1 MLKSFF
7 QFFTS
12 LRLTVVC
19 LGLATLLVFV
29 GTIAQVEQGL
39 YQAQDR
45 YFKSFF
51 VYWSPSGADWG
62 IPVFPGGYLLGSI
75 LTLNL
80 ITNYIRRYK
89 FNRANLGLLTVH
101 LGLVLL
107 LVGQLF
113 TDLLSTE
120 SAMNLQLGETKNYS
134 EDFFAN
140 ELVVADTTDPDT
152 ARVVSIPTT
161 MLSTTSVVPLPQ
173 KPFNLEVQQFWPNAD
188 LLEKPGPG
196 AVASGATE
204 GVGRTLQVQSRPPT
218 VKMDERNVPAATVTL
233 SDAGNPLGTWLVSAM
248 LRPQA
253 FTHEGRSYEIALR
266 PKRHYTPYSLTLLDL
281 RHDVYPGTDLPKNF
295 SSRVRIEN
303 PESGENREVLIYMNN
318 PLRYQGLTYYQY
330 QMAARG
336 PVKSSTLQVVRNPG
350 WLTPYLACLL
360 VGAGLTWQFML
371 HLIVFLKQRSA

>member
-45 YFKSFF
+45 YFRSFF
-51 VYWSPSGADWG
+51 VYWSPWGGEWG

-75 LTLNL
+75 LALNL
-80 ITNYIRRYK
+80 ISNYIRRYK
-89 FNRANLGLLTVH
+89 FNRANIGLLTVH

-120 SAMNLQLGETKNYS
+120 SAMHLQLEETKNYS
-134 EDFFAN
+134 EDFFAS

-161 MLSTTSVVPLPQ
+161 LLAETSSVPLPQ
-173 KPFNLEVQQFWPNAD
+173 KPFDLQVRQFWPNAE
-188 LLEKPGPG
+188 LLEKAATG

-204 GVGRTLQVQSRPPT
+204 GMGKSLLVQSRPPT

-233 SDAGNPLGTWLVSAM
+233 SDAGKPVGTWLVSAL
-248 LRPQA
+248 LRPQT
-253 FTHEGRSYEIALR
+253 FTHEGRSYDIAMR
-266 PKRHYTPYSLTLLDL
+266 PKRHYVPYSLTLLDL
-281 RHDVYPGTDLPKNF
+281 RHDVYPGTDIPKNF

-303 PESGENREVLIYMNN
+303 PASGEQREVLIYMNS

-350 WLTPYLACLL
+350 WLTPYLACIL
-360 VGAGLTWQFML
+360 VGVGLTWQFMA
-371 HLIVFLKQRSA
+371 HLIGFLKQRSA

>member
-1 MLKSFF
+1 
-7 QFFTS
+7 
-12 LRLTVVC
+12 LTVVC

-45 YFKSFF
+45 YFRSFF
-51 VYWSPSGADWG
+51 VYWSPRGADWG
-62 IPVFPGGYLLGSI
+62 IPVFPGGYLLGGI

-80 ITNYIRRYK
+80 IANYIRRYK
-89 FNRANLGLLTVH
+89 FNWANIGLLTVH

-107 LVGQLF
+107 LVGQLL
-113 TDLLSTE
+113 TDMLSTE

-134 EDFFAN
+134 EDFFAS
-140 ELVVADTTDPDT
+140 ELVVADVTDPDT
-152 ARVVSIPTT
+152 ARVVAIPTT
-161 MLSTTSVVPLPQ
+161 VLPATSLVPLQSRPLGLQ
-173 KPFNLEVQQFWPNAD
+173 LQQFWPNAD
-188 LLEKPGPG
+188 LLEKSGAG
-196 AVASGATE
+196 AVASGATD
-204 GVGRTLQVQSRPPT
+204 GMGKSLWVQGRPPT

-233 SDAGNPLGTWLVSAM
+233 SDAGKPLGTWLVSGM
-248 LRPQA
+248 LRPQS
-253 FTHEGRSYEIALR
+253 FEHEGRAYEIAMR
-266 PKRHYTPYSLTLLDL
+266 PKRHYASYSLTLLDL
-281 RHDVYPGTDLPKNF
+281 RHDVYPGTDIPKNF

-303 PESGENREVLIYMNN
+303 PGTGENREVLIYMNN

-360 VGAGLTWQFML
+360 VGAGLTWQFL
-371 HLIVFLKQRSA
+371 SHLVGFLKQRSA

>member
-1 MLKSFF
+1 MLRSFF

-45 YFKSFF
+45 YFRSFF
-51 VYWSPSGADWG
+51 VYWSPRGADWG
-62 IPVFPGGYLLGSI
+62 IPVFPGGYLLGGI

-80 ITNYIRRYK
+80 IANYIRRYK
-89 FNRANLGLLTVH
+89 FNWANIGLLTVH

-107 LVGQLF
+107 LVGQLL
-113 TDLLSTE
+113 TDMLSTE

-134 EDFFAN
+134 EDFFAS
-140 ELVVADTTDPDT
+140 ELVVADVTDPDT
-152 ARVVSIPTT
+152 ARVVAIPTT
-161 MLSTTSVVPLPQ
+161 VLPATSLVPLQSRPLGLQ
-173 KPFNLEVQQFWPNAD
+173 LQQFWPNAD
-188 LLEKPGPG
+188 LLEKSGAG
-196 AVASGATE
+196 AVASGATD
-204 GVGRTLQVQSRPPT
+204 GMGKSLWVQGRPPT

-233 SDAGNPLGTWLVSAM
+233 SDAGKPLGTWLVSGM
-248 LRPQA
+248 LRPQS
-253 FTHEGRSYEIALR
+253 FEHEGRAYEIAMR
-266 PKRHYTPYSLTLLDL
+266 PKRHYASYSLTLLDL
-281 RHDVYPGTDLPKNF
+281 RHDVYPGTDIPKNF

-303 PESGENREVLIYMNN
+303 PGTGENREVLIYMNN

-360 VGAGLTWQFML
+360 VGAGLTWQFL
-371 HLIVFLKQRSA
+371 SHLVGFLKQRSA

>member
-19 LGLATLLVFV
+19 LGMATLLVFV

-45 YFKSFF
+45 YFRSFF
-51 VYWSPSGADWG
+51 VYWSPPGASWG
-62 IPVFPGGYLLGSI
+62 IPVFPGGYLIGSI

-80 ITNYIRRYK
+80 IANYIRRYK
-89 FNRANLGLLTVH
+89 FNWDNIGLLTVH

-134 EDFFAN
+134 EDFFAS

-152 ARVVSIPTT
+152 ARVVSIPTSL
-161 MLSTTSVVPLPQ
+161 LSATSVVPLPQ
-173 KPFNLEVQQFWPNAD
+173 KPFNLQVHQFWPNAE
-188 LLEKPGPG
+188 LLEKAGDG

-204 GVGRTLQVQSRPPT
+204 GVGRTLWVQSRPPT

-233 SDAGNPLGTWLVSAM
+233 SDAGQSLGTWLVSGL

-253 FTHEGRSYEIALR
+253 FTHEGRSYEVAMR
-266 PKRHYTPYSLTLLDL
+266 PKRHYAPYSLTLLDL
-281 RHDVYPGTDLPKNF
+281 RHDVYPGTDIPKNF

-303 PESGENREVLIYMNN
+303 PQTAENREVLIYMNN

-360 VGAGLTWQFML
+360 VGAGLTWQFL
-371 HLIVFLKQRSA
+371 AHLIGFLKQRSA

>member
-1 MLKSFF
+1 M
-7 QFFTS
+7 
-12 LRLTVVC
+12 VC

-45 YFKSFF
+45 YFRSFF
-51 VYWSPSGADWG
+51 VYWSPRGADWG
-62 IPVFPGGYLLGSI
+62 IPVFPGGYLLGGI

-80 ITNYIRRYK
+80 IANYIRRYK
-89 FNRANLGLLTVH
+89 FNRANIGLLTVH

-120 SAMNLQLGETKNYS
+120 SAMNLQLEETKNYS
-134 EDFFAN
+134 EDFFAS

-161 MLSTTSVVPLPQ
+161 LLSTTSSVPLPQ
-173 KPFNLEVQQFWPNAD
+173 KPFDLQVQQFWPNAE
-188 LLEKPGPG
+188 LLEKAATG

-204 GVGRTLQVQSRPPT
+204 GVGKSLLVQSRPPT

-233 SDAGNPLGTWLVSAM
+233 SDAGKPLGTWLVSGL
-248 LRPQA
+248 LRPQT
-253 FTHEGRSYEIALR
+253 FTHEGRSYEIAMR

-281 RHDVYPGTDLPKNF
+281 RHDVYPGTDIPKNF

-303 PESGENREVLIYMNN
+303 PVSGEKREVLIYMNS

-350 WLTPYLACLL
+350 WLTPYLACIL
-360 VGAGLTWQFML
+360 VGVGLTWQFMA
-371 HLIVFLKQRSA
+371 HLIGFLKQRSA

>member
-19 LGLATLLVFV
+19 LGLSTLLVFV

-266 PKRHYTPYSLTLLDL
+266 PKRHYTPYSMTLLDL
-281 RHDVYPGTDLPKNF
+281 RHDVYPGTDIPKNF

-371 HLIVFLKQRSA
+371 HLIVFLKQRST

>member
-45 YFKSFF
+45 YFRSFF
-51 VYWSPSGADWG
+51 VYWSPGGADWG
-62 IPVFPGGYLLGSI
+62 IPVFPGGYLLGGI

-80 ITNYIRRYK
+80 ISNYIRRYK
-89 FNRANLGLLTVH
+89 FNWANIGLLTVH
-101 LGLVLL
+101 LGLVML

-120 SAMNLQLGETKNYS
+120 SAMNLQLEETKNYS
-134 EDFFAN
+134 EDFFAS

-161 MLSTTSVVPLPQ
+161 LLSTTSSVPLPQ
-173 KPFNLEVQQFWPNAD
+173 KPFELQVRKFWPNAE
-188 LLEKPGPG
+188 LLEKAATG

-204 GVGRTLQVQSRPPT
+204 GVGKSLLVDSRPPT

-233 SDAGNPLGTWLVSAM
+233 SDAGKPLGTWLVSGL
-248 LRPQA
+248 LRPQT
-253 FTHEGRSYEIALR
+253 FTHEGRSYEIAMR
-266 PKRHYTPYSLTLLDL
+266 PKRHYTPYGLTLLDL
-281 RHDVYPGTDLPKNF
+281 RHDVYPGTDIPKNF

-303 PESGENREVLIYMNN
+303 PVSGEKREVLIYMNS

-350 WLTPYLACLL
+350 WLTPYLACIL
-360 VGAGLTWQFML
+360 VGVGLTWQFMA
-371 HLIVFLKQRSA
+371 HLIGFLKQRSA

>member
-1 MLKSFF
+1 MISSLF

-12 LRLTVVC
+12 LKLTVVC

-45 YFKSFF
+45 YFRSFF
-51 VYWSPSGADWG
+51 VYWSPGGADWG
-62 IPVFPGGYLLGSI
+62 IPVFPGGYLIGGV

-80 ITNYIRRYK
+80 IANYIRRYK

-120 SAMNLQLGETKNYS
+120 SAINLQLGETKNYS
-134 EDFFAN
+134 EDFFAS

-161 MLSTTSVVPLPQ
+161 LLPTTPTVRLPQ
-173 KPFNLEVQQFWPNAD
+173 KPFELQVRQFWPNAD
-188 LLEKPGPG
+188 LLENAGEG
-196 AVASGATE
+196 TVASGATD
-204 GVGRTLQVQSRPPT
+204 GVGRTLWVQGRPPT

-233 SDAGNPLGTWLVSAM
+233 SDAGKPLGTWLVSAL
-248 LRPQA
+248 LRPQS

-266 PKRHYTPYSLTLLDL
+266 PKRHYTPYSLTLSDL
-281 RHDVYPGTDLPKNF
+281 RHDVYPGTDIPKNF
-295 SSRVRIEN
+295 SSRVRIDN
-303 PESGENREVLIYMNN
+303 PSSGENREVLIFMNN

-336 PVKSSTLQVVRNPG
+336 PVKSSTLQVVRNPS

-360 VGAGLTWQFML
+360 VGAGLTWQFL
-371 HLIVFLKQRSA
+371 AHLIGFLKQRSA

>member
-1 MLKSFF
+1 MLRSFF

-45 YFKSFF
+45 YFRSFF
-51 VYWSPSGADWG
+51 VYWSPRGADWG
-62 IPVFPGGYLLGSI
+62 IPVFPGGYLLGGI

-80 ITNYIRRYK
+80 IANYIRRYK
-89 FNRANLGLLTVH
+89 FNCANIGLLTVH

-107 LVGQLF
+107 LVGQLL
-113 TDLLSTE
+113 TDMLSTE

-134 EDFFAN
+134 EDFFAS
-140 ELVVADTTDPDT
+140 ELVVADVTDPDT
-152 ARVVSIPTT
+152 ARVVAIPTT
-161 MLSTTSVVPLPQ
+161 VLPATSLVPLQSRPLGLQ
-173 KPFNLEVQQFWPNAD
+173 LQQFWPNAD
-188 LLEKPGPG
+188 LLEKSGAG
-196 AVASGATE
+196 AVASGATD
-204 GVGRTLQVQSRPPT
+204 GMGKSLWVQGRPPT

-233 SDAGNPLGTWLVSAM
+233 SDAGKPLGTWLVSGM
-248 LRPQA
+248 LRPQS
-253 FTHEGRSYEIALR
+253 FEHEGRAYEIAMR
-266 PKRHYTPYSLTLLDL
+266 PKRHYASYSLTLLDL
-281 RHDVYPGTDLPKNF
+281 RHDVYPGTDIPKNF

-303 PESGENREVLIYMNN
+303 PGTGENREVLIYMNN

-360 VGAGLTWQFML
+360 VGAGLTWQFL
-371 HLIVFLKQRSA
+371 SHLVGFLKQRSA

>member
-12 LRLTVVC
+12 LKLTVVC
-19 LGLATLLVFV
+19 LGLSVLLVFV

-45 YFKSFF
+45 YFRSFF
-51 VYWSPSGADWG
+51 VYWYPGGGSWG
-62 IPVFPGGYLLGSI
+62 IPVFPGGYLLGGI

-80 ITNYIRRYK
+80 IANYIRRYK
-89 FNRANLGLLTVH
+89 FNRANIGLLTVH
-101 LGLVLL
+101 MGLVLL

-134 EDFFAN
+134 EDFFAS
-140 ELVVADTTDPDT
+140 ELVVADTTDPDK
-152 ARVVSIPTT
+152 ARVVAVPTQLLT
-161 MLSTTSVVPLPQ
+161 STPLIALPE
-173 KPFNLEVQQFWPNAD
+173 KPFQLQVEQYWPNAD
-188 LLEKPGPG
+188 ILEQSATG

-204 GVGRTLQVQSRPPT
+204 GVGRTLWVQSHPPT
-218 VKMDERNVPAATVTL
+218 VKMDERNVPAATVKL
-233 SDAGNPLGTWLVSAM
+233 SHAGKPVGTWLLSGM
-248 LRPQA
+248 LRPQS
-253 FTHEGRSYEIALR
+253 FQHEGRSYEIAMR
-266 PKRHYTPYSLTLLDL
+266 PKRHYVPYSMTLLDL
-281 RHDVYPGTDLPKNF
+281 RHDVYPGTDIPKNF
-295 SSRVRIEN
+295 SSRVRIDNAET
-303 PESGENREVLIYMNN
+303 GEQREVLIYMNN

-350 WLTPYLACLL
+350 WLTPYFACLL
-360 VGAGLTWQFML
+360 VGVGLTWQFMA
-371 HLIVFLKQRSA
+371 HLVGFLKQRKS

>member
-45 YFKSFF
+45 YFRSFF
-51 VYWSPSGADWG
+51 VYWSPGGADWG
-62 IPVFPGGYLLGSI
+62 IPVFPGGYLLGGI

-80 ITNYIRRYK
+80 ISNYIRRYK
-89 FNRANLGLLTVH
+89 FNWANIGLLTVH
-101 LGLVLL
+101 LGLVML

-120 SAMNLQLGETKNYS
+120 SAMNLQLEETKNYS
-134 EDFFAN
+134 EDFFAS

-161 MLSTTSVVPLPQ
+161 LLSTTSSVPLPQ
-173 KPFNLEVQQFWPNAD
+173 KPFELQVRKFWPNAE
-188 LLEKPGPG
+188 LLEKAATG

-204 GVGRTLQVQSRPPT
+204 GVGKSLLVQSRPPT
-218 VKMDERNVPAATVTL
+218 VKMEERNVPAAAVTL
-233 SDAGNPLGTWLVSAM
+233 SDAGESLGTWLVSGL
-248 LRPQA
+248 LRPQT
-253 FTHEGRSYEIALR
+253 FTHEGRSYEIAMR

-281 RHDVYPGTDLPKNF
+281 RHDVYPGTDIPKNF

-303 PESGENREVLIYMNN
+303 PESGERREVLIYMNS

-350 WLTPYLACLL
+350 WLTPYLACIL
-360 VGAGLTWQFML
+360 VGVGLTWQFMA
-371 HLIVFLKQRSA
+371 HLIGFLKQRSA

>member
-1 MLKSFF
+1 MLRVFF

-45 YFKSFF
+45 YFRSFF

-62 IPVFPGGYLLGSI
+62 IPVFPGGYLLGGV

-80 ITNYIRRYK
+80 IANYIRRYK
-89 FNRANLGLLTVH
+89 FNRANIGLLTVH

-107 LVGQLF
+107 LVGQLL
-113 TDLLSTE
+113 TDMLSTE

-134 EDFFAN
+134 EDFFDS
-140 ELVVADTTDPDT
+140 ELVVADVTDAAT
-152 ARVVSIPTT
+152 ARVVAIPTT
-161 MLSTTSVVPLPQ
+161 LLPTTTAVPLHPR
-173 KPFNLEVQQFWPNAD
+173 PFELKLHEFWENAD
-188 LLEKPGPG
+188 ILENSATG

-204 GVGRTLQVQSRPPT
+204 GVGKSFWVQGRAPT

-233 SDAGNPLGTWLVSAM
+233 SEGGKPLGTWLVSGM
-248 LRPQA
+248 LRPQS
-253 FTHEGRSYEIALR
+253 FTHDGRTYEIALR
-266 PKRHYTPYSLTLLDL
+266 PKRHYAPYSMTLLDL
-281 RHDVYPGTDLPKNF
+281 KHDVYPGTDIPKNF

-303 PESGENREVLIYMNN
+303 PGTGENREVLIYMNN

-360 VGAGLTWQFML
+360 VGVGLTWQFMA
-371 HLIVFLKQRSA
+371 HLVGFLKQRSA

>member
-51 VYWSPSGADWG
+51 VYWSPPGADWG

-89 FNRANLGLLTVH
+89 FNRANLGLLAVH

-120 SAMNLQLGETKNYS
+120 SAMNLELGETKNYS
-134 EDFFAN
+134 EDFFAS

-161 MLSTTSVVPLPQ
+161 LLSRTSAVPLPQ
-173 KPFNLEVQQFWPNAD
+173 KPFHLEVQQFWPNAD
-188 LLEKPGPG
+188 LLEQPAPG

-233 SDAGNPLGTWLVSAM
+233 SDAGKPLGTWLVSGM

-253 FTHEGRSYEIALR
+253 FTQEGRSYEIALR
-266 PKRHYTPYSLTLLDL
+266 PKRHYTPYSMTLLDL
-281 RHDVYPGTDLPKNF
+281 RHDVYPGTDIPKNF

-371 HLIVFLKQRSA
+371 HLIVFLKQRST